1 MHKASEAF
9 TEPASAT
16 SGRTHR
22 HSLDL
27 PEPPTCGR
35 SSPDMRP
42 TAWSSHGSIRF
53 RRDTVDDPA
62 WRREQVMIVCG
73 SPISSLRHRLTF
85 ATDKKIRAVPSPE
98 AGTTAPPRALGCS

>member
-1 MHKASEAF
+1 MHQASEAF

-27 PEPPTCGR
+27 PDPPTCGR

-42 TAWSSHGSIRF
+42 IAFSSHGNIRF

-62 WRREQVMIVCG
+62 WRREQVLIGCG
-73 SPISSLRHRLTF
+73 SPMSSS
-85 ATDKKIRAVPSPE
+85 APAPSYFC
-98 AGTTAPPRALGCS
+98 ACH